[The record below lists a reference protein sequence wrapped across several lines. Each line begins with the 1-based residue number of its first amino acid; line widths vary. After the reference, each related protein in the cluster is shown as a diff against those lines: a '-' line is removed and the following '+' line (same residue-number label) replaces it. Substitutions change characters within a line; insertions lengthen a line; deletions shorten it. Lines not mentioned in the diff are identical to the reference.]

1 MNVTTRFSR
10 GVYGMIS
17 SQADMGHLCRTF
29 YRNKQKIKCSFKH
42 SIFHKIDTTKS
53 GAVGY
58 MFHYESVNHVFLMLK
73 FSPFPI
79 ILLRIFWLNIV
90 KISKF

>member
-1 MNVTTRFSR
+1 MLPQDFPGVSMECFHLELIWDTSVVLFIEINKGSNV
-10 GVYGMIS
+10 VLNIV
-17 SQADMGHLCRTF
+17 
-29 YRNKQKIKCSFKH
+29 SF
-42 SIFHKIDTTKS
+42 IKIDTKKS

-58 MFHYESVNHVFLMLK
+58 MFHFESVNHVFGMLK

-79 ILLRIFWLNIV
+79 ILLRIFWLYIV